1 MTFEEEHSS
10 KTAPNMR
17 LLAIVEAI
25 AEAGVPITPTEVNQK
40 LGLPK
45 STIHRLFSLLEED
58 GYVQREIDGHRY
70 SPGLRLRRIS
80 AGILSSLRIRTA
92 RIAVLNRLAEKVG
105 ETCNIALPDRDSML
119 YLERVETK
127 WPLRIQLPVGTHVPF
142 YCTASGKM
150 YLSQLKNSHLKS
162 YIQTTELKA
171 LTNNTITDPNKLA
184 DEIENI
190 RKTGFATDNSE
201 FMDDMIAIAVPVL
214 DPNGRLLSTLSIHAP
229 SQRLSLKAAMGH
241 VDALNET
248 SRLLSALIDAD

>member
-92 RIAVLNRLAEKVG
+92 RIAVLSRLAEQVG
-105 ETCNIALPDRDSML
+105 ETCNIALPDRHSML

>member
-1 MTFEEEHSS
+1 MTLDDESAS

-25 AEAGVPITPTEVNQK
+25 AEAGVPVTPTEVNQK

-45 STIHRLFSLLEED
+45 PTIHRLFNLLEED
-58 GYVQREIDGHRY
+58 GYIMREIDGRRY
-70 SPGLRLRRIS
+70 SPGLRLRRLS

-92 RIAVLNRLAEKVG
+92 RIAVLTKLAEKVG

-127 WPLRIQLPVGTHVPF
+127 WPLRIQLPIGTHVPF

-162 YIQTTELKA
+162 YIKATELKPI
-171 LTNNTITDPNKLA
+171 TSNTITDPDALKL
-184 DEIENI
+184 EIENI
-190 RKTGFATDNSE
+190 RATGYALDNSE
-201 FMDDMIAIAVPVL
+201 FMDGMIAIAVPVF
-214 DPNGRLLSTLSIHAP
+214 DTHGRLLSTLSIHAP
-229 SQRLSLKAAMGH
+229 SQRLSLRAAVEY

-248 SRLLSALIDAD
+248 AQTLSALIEEE